1 MDFIKDY
8 RFLTAERL
16 LVSTNLSVQ
25 EIMYK
30 SGMSNKSYFYRE
42 FVKRNKVTPKEFRK
56 LR

>member
-1 MDFIKDY
+1 
-8 RFLTAERL
+8 